1 MTSQRNSFRM
11 IVELDKKSVDEVN
24 RRLKALGTVGAGRA
38 MKNGFRKWSA
48 IARKTVAASAPMGR
62 MTGTETIR
70 GVVRPNVHLKFAV
83 ATKIKGYSK
92 GLVMW
97 AAIGI
102 KEIRG
107 SYLTPHWY
115 LRWVEYGHLL
125 KRKATMIERN
135 MIEARGGNGGKGAK
149 MTVGKVIGKFFFTR
163 AIPRVTP
170 LVVPILSEAIDKE
183 IARG

>member
-38 MKNGFRKWSA
+38 MKNGFRRWSS
-48 IARKTVAASAPMGR
+48 IARKTVAAGAPMGR

-70 GVVRPNVHLKFAV
+70 GQVRPNVHLKFNV

-92 GLVMW
+92 GLVVW

-102 KEIRG
+102 KDFGKLLGLVASASPIRRNVTIEDVG
-107 SYLTPHWY
+107 N
-115 LRWVEYGHLL
+115 VAAFLL
-125 KRKATMIERN
+125 SDLAS
-135 MIEARGGNGGKGAK
+135 G
-149 MTVGKVIGKFFFTR
+149 
-163 AIPRVTP
+163 VTAES
-170 LVVPILSEAIDKE
+170 VA
-183 IARG
+183 